1 MSSTGRSRGAGAQG
15 GERVVPLPF
24 SRQRIFPVER
34 PYRTSGRD
42 VASPHSTRFGSGLN
56 AAGFTLLEIM
66 IVVGIMG
73 VVMTMGVP
81 MVYKAWHKAPMT
93 KAVSDIVEVCSH
105 ARALA
110 ILQGRQVNVVF
121 HPREGRLE
129 VGASAPVA
137 PAQSTTPGTV
147 PAPVTPAPV
156 NPAPI
161 SPVPSGAGLS
171 AKLPDKVLIEL
182 MDINKLPHEFRDDDV
197 ANVRFFPNGT
207 CDELTLV
214 LVGDQNERREITLEV
229 TTGLANVE
237 SDPRRF
243 Q

>member
-1 MSSTGRSRGAGAQG
+1 
-15 GERVVPLPF
+15 
-24 SRQRIFPVER
+24 
-34 PYRTSGRD
+34 
-42 VASPHSTRFGSGLN
+42 
-56 AAGFTLLEIM
+56 M

-105 ARALA
+105 ARALS
-110 ILQGRQVNVVF
+110 IMQGREVDVVF

-129 VGASAPVA
+129 VGASTAAA
-137 PAQSTTPGTV
+137 PAQTPRSGGFGA
-147 PAPVTPAPV
+147 PATPAP
-156 NPAPI
+156 A
-161 SPVPSGAGLS
+161 SPTPSGAGLS
-171 AKLPDKVLIEL
+171 AKLSDKVLIEL

-214 LVGDQNERREITLEV
+214 LVSDQNERREITLEV
-229 TTGLANVE
+229 TTGLASVE

-243 Q
+243 R

>member
-1 MSSTGRSRGAGAQG
+1 MSLTGLRGAACGQYPSPKLLKRLRL
-15 GERVVPLPF
+15 ECPLCTWLKPVVN
-24 SRQRIFPVER
+24 ER
-34 PYRTSGRD
+34 PGRRS
-42 VASPHSTRFGSGLN
+42 AGLG
-56 AAGFTLLEIM
+56 AGGFTLLEIM

-105 ARALA
+105 ARALS
-110 ILQGRQVNVVF
+110 IMQGREVDVVF

-129 VGASAPVA
+129 VGASTAAA
-137 PAQSTTPGTV
+137 PAQMPTPGGFGA
-147 PAPVTPAPV
+147 PATPAPAS
-156 NPAPI
+156 PA
-161 SPVPSGAGLS
+161 PSGAGLS
-171 AKLPDKVLIEL
+171 ARLPDKVLIEL

-214 LVGDQNERREITLEV
+214 LVSDQNERREITLEV
-229 TTGLANVE
+229 TTGLASVE

-243 Q
+243 R